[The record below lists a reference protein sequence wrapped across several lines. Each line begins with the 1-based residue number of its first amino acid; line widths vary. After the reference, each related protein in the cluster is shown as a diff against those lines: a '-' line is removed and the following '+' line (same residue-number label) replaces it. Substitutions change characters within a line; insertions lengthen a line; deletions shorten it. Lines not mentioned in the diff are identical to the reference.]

1 MQQRE
6 KIKTKPNLSM
16 LALISF
22 IASFAVA
29 RIFTTLSPKT
39 VLVGGGFHIH
49 HFWYGLSML
58 AIGGWLGISV
68 EDERVSRVAAIL
80 FGAGGGLIGDE
91 VGLLLTFGDY
101 WTGITYTFVITF
113 VAFVST
119 LILLIRYSRII
130 RTEFIEFA
138 RSNAS
143 LYFGVFLAAVSVAFI
158 LESDDPRIVA
168 VSSISTTVAL
178 VVISAYLIQRI
189 LTRRKKRMN
198 TPQFQKML
206 NISGIQ
212 HNMRVRRD

>member
-58 AIGGWLGISV
+58 AKGGWLGISV
-68 EDERVSRVAAIL
+68 EDERVNRVAAIL

-168 VSSISTTVAL
+168 VSSISTIVAL
-178 VVISAYLIQRI
+178 VIISAYLIQRI
-189 LTRRKKRMN
+189 LTRRKKGWTHHSFKN
-198 TPQFQKML
+198 A
-206 NISGIQ
+206 
-212 HNMRVRRD
+212 

>member
-39 VLVGGGFHIH
+39 VLVDGGFHIH

-130 RTEFIEFA
+130 RTEFMEFA

-158 LESDDPRIVA
+158 LDSDDPRTVA
-168 VSSISTTVAL
+168 VSGISTIVAL
-178 VVISAYLIQRI
+178 VIISAYLIQRI
-189 LTRRKKRMN
+189 LTRRKKRMG
-198 TPQFQKML
+198 TSQFQKC
-206 NISGIQ
+206 
-212 HNMRVRRD
+212 

>member
-29 RIFTTLSPKT
+29 RIFTSLSPKT

-68 EDERVSRVAAIL
+68 EDERVNRVAAIL

-158 LESDDPRIVA
+158 LENDDPRIVA
-168 VSSISTTVAL
+168 VSSISTIVAL
-178 VVISAYLIQRI
+178 VIISAYLIQRI
-189 LTRRKKRMN
+189 LTRRKKRMC
-198 TPQFQKML
+198 TSQFQ
-206 NISGIQ
+206 NA
-212 HNMRVRRD
+212 